1 MIAVMGAA
9 GNTGRVVAEALL
21 AKGEKVRVLGR
32 DAGKLEAFR
41 ARGAEVVAG
50 DAADAGFLAKAFASA
65 EAAYT
70 LIPPDMAVPAFRAYQ
85 DRIGAAI
92 AKALREAKVR
102 RVVLLSSLGAEH
114 PAGTGPIAGLFAQE
128 ARLRELGIDALF
140 LRAGYFYENT
150 FASLPLVRHQGMN
163 GGALAPDVPVAMV
176 ATRDIGAAA
185 AAALLA
191 RDFSGP
197 TVRDLV
203 GPRDYTLREVTRV
216 LGAAI
221 GKPDLAY
228 VQFPYDAF
236 AGALVQAGL
245 SPDLAG
251 QYAEMSRALN
261 EGRIR
266 PTQGRTPRTT
276 GTTTFEEFAPAL
288 AAAYRAG

>member
-9 GNTGRVVAEALL
+9 GNTGKVVAEALL
-21 AKGEKVRVLGR
+21 SKGEKVRAIGR
-32 DAGKLEAFR
+32 DAARLEPLR
-41 ARGAEVVAG
+41 AKGAEVAVGDAG
-50 DAADAGFLAKAFASA
+50 DAAFLARAFAGA

-70 LIPPDMAVPAFRAYQ
+70 LIPPGMTAPAFRAHQ
-85 DRIGAAI
+85 DRLGAAT
-92 AKALREAKVR
+92 AAALREAKVR

-128 ARLRELGIDALF
+128 ARLRELRVDALF

-150 FASLPLVRHQGMN
+150 FSSLPLVRHQGIN
-163 GGALAPDVPVAMV
+163 GGAIGPDVPIGMI
-176 ATRDIGAAA
+176 ATADIGAAA

-191 RDFSGP
+191 RDFSGAA
-197 TVRDLV
+197 VRDLV
-203 GPRDYTLREVTRV
+203 GPRDYTLAEVTKI

-236 AGALVQAGL
+236 AGALAQAGL
-245 SPDLAG
+245 SKDLAG
-251 QYAEMSRALN
+251 LYAEMSRAIN

-266 PTQGRTPRTT
+266 STQGRTPKTT
-276 GTTTFEEFAPAL
+276 GPTPFEALAPAL
-288 AAAYRAG
+288 AAAYRAS